1 MLKNIFKKNKNY
13 NNKYYKWFLLILND
27 IILALSIFFFII
39 VPRLNN
45 GGLDGFSLLTTQII
59 QYIVPSLK
67 SNKDNFNSCFV
78 SLHLFYNLITAF
90 LAYKFFGKK
99 FCQKTVF
106 LAFFLS
112 GIFFLLDLYI
122 KENDVERILSMFQ
135 LDFNENNDKIKSIFS
150 YIISGTLGGFLIG
163 YTLSNIRNL
172 GYNTGGLDICQKILK
187 DIYGI
192 NFVLTLLFTDGIIVL
207 CSSFLDVQIGFFL
220 IKLFCSLLSIII
232 VGFVMEKRDNL
243 IIKNKNK

>member
-1 MLKNIFKKNKNY
+1 MFKNIFKKNKNY

-27 IILALSIFFFII
+27 IILAISIFFFII
-39 VPRLNN
+39 GPRLNN
-45 GGLDGFSLLTTQII
+45 GGLDGFSSLTTQII
-59 QYIVPSLK
+59 EYIEPSIK
-67 SNKDNFNSCFV
+67 GNFNSYFV
-78 SLHLFYNLITAF
+78 ILHLFYNLITIF

-106 LAFFLS
+106 LALFLS
-112 GIFFLLDLYI
+112 GIFFLLDICI
-122 KENDVERILSMFQ
+122 KENDVERILSMLQ
-135 LDFNENNDKIKSIFS
+135 LNFNENHPKIKRIFS

-172 GYNTGGLDICQKILK
+172 GYNTGGLEIYQKILK

-192 NFVLTLLFTDGIIVL
+192 NFVLTLLLTDGVIVL
-207 CSSFLDVQIGFFL
+207 CSSFLHAQIGFFL

-243 IIKNKNK
+243 IIKKKNK